1 MNRKN
6 NISRRTRP
14 VRAKAQVPAAEPE
27 EKGVTM
33 PMIQLTPMLSAGTTV
48 EGSSAASAS
57 VPFIQAKAGSET
69 TVPGAIAKQVENSRD
84 GGTPMDRETKTFM
97 EHRFNSDFSE
107 VNIHTGEASAALNRS
122 LNAKAFTVGN
132 DIYFN
137 EGQYN
142 PQSNSGKHLLAHELA
157 HTLQQGNGQTK
168 KIARKVDEASVQAE
182 YDKWAD
188 ANKKTKDKTNK
199 DFPWD
204 AWDFIRPQIMNDVME
219 PHPKPTDKAG
229 LEKWNDSYTKAEIVG
244 NWIYQLASST
254 KSDEVKK
261 DAISKISMIADGMA
275 NAGLIGKAMTQAG
288 HTDDEHKTI
297 VYTTILKNPSQA
309 SSSELETIFN
319 FFTGLQTDPE
329 KVDFIKTLCYTNGN
343 TLQMMSADRIKA
355 MFKVMIA
362 KYGSHAK
369 VVQAMATVLIFN
381 MAVRTSVADDMMSST
396 LGTPDILFKILSHP
410 AFKDPEYEGAV
421 LLNNPNNDIDK
432 DTEKHWKDDMPFAFK
447 YKQKYYVKFLIDM
460 AAKNAVV
467 IAQPAGYTATQLR
480 TWLDANTEKI
490 GQAAAKEY
498 AGNNNGM
505 FELYRNITDI
515 FFYHAEK
522 DITPDNEGKLGK
534 LGVAGRPDKLR
545 IEADCDV
552 FATYG
557 MRLFNSGGY
566 EPIGYIG
573 LYPIGAYIGHT
584 ARDAHAAALI
594 RKNGAY
600 FVINNKS
607 LLDTGIT
614 EVKPNEKKEDAM
626 KEMKTKAID
635 DTYGDPKPAKWD
647 IYYADAEVNGR
658 LPADFLQK
666 PAKYQ
671 RNDL

>member
-1 MNRKN
+1 MKQRKN
-6 NISRRTRP
+6 IVTRSKSP
-14 VRAKAQVPAAEPE
+14 KIKSHVPASEPAEKE
-27 EKGVTM
+27 DHEKM
-33 PMIQLTPMLSAGTTV
+33 PPM
-48 EGSSAASAS
+48 
-57 VPFIQAKAGSET
+57 FIQAKLNVSASGDDSSGTGDANGTTSFVQTNALAGS
-69 TVPGAIAKQVENSRD
+69 ISNSLGR
-84 GGTPMDRETKTFM
+84 GGKMDTQTKTFM
-97 EHRFNSDFSE
+97 ESRFNADFSN
-107 VNIHTGEASAALNRS
+107 VNIHTGGEPAMLNRE

-132 DIYFN
+132 DIFFN
-137 EGQYN
+137 EGEYE
-142 PQSNSGKHLLAHELA
+142 PGTKSGKHLLAHELA
-157 HTLQQGNGQTK
+157 HTVQQNGRAK
-168 KIARKVDEASVQAE
+168 HIARKVDEASVQAE
-182 YDKWAD
+182 YDKWAET
-188 ANKKTKDKTNK
+188 NKKTKDKTNK

-219 PHPKPTDKAG
+219 PHPKPSDKAG
-229 LEKWNDSYTKAEIVG
+229 LEKWNDSYAKAEIVG
-244 NWIYQLASST
+244 NWIHQLASTT
-254 KSDEVKK
+254 KSDDVKK
-261 DAISKISMIADGMA
+261 DAISKISLIADGMA

-297 VYTTILKNPSQA
+297 VYTTILGNPSLA
-309 SSSELETIFN
+309 SASELETIFN

-329 KVDFIKTLCYTNGN
+329 KVDFIKRLCYTNGN

-362 KYGSHAK
+362 RYGSHAK
-369 VVQAMATVLIFN
+369 VIQAMSTVLIFN

-421 LLNNPNNDIDK
+421 LLNNPNQDIDK

-467 IAQPAGYTATQLR
+467 IAQPAGYTSTQLR

-490 GQAAAKEY
+490 AQAAAKEY

-505 FELYRNITDI
+505 FDLYRNITDI

-522 DITPDNEGKLGK
+522 DISPDNEGKLAK
-534 LGVAGRPDKLR
+534 LGVAGRPDKMR

-557 MRLFNSGGY
+557 MRLFHSGGY
-566 EPIGYIG
+566 EPIGYLG

-584 ARDAHAAALI
+584 ARDAHAAALV

-607 LLDTGIT
+607 LLETGIS
-614 EVKPNEKKEDAM
+614 EAKPDEKKEDAL
-626 KEMKTKAID
+626 KEMKKLAIN
-635 DTYGDPKPAKWD
+635 DTYGDPKPTSWE
-647 IYYADAEVNGR
+647 IYYADAEANGK

-666 PAKYQ
+666 PAKYL
-671 RNDL
+671 RTNL